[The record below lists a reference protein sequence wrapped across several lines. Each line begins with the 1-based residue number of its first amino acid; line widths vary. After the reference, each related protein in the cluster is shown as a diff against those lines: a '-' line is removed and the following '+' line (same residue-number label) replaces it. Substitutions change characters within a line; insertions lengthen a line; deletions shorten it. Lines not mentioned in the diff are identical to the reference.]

1 MKATEKVLVI
11 GDDMRSFLA
20 TVRSLGRQGIEVHAA
35 PFDFSSPALTSRY
48 IQHVHRLPFY
58 LDGGHDWLKAI
69 MQLLQQEKFELIIPC
84 DERSLLPLIRH
95 EAQLSLHS
103 KLAIPDARGM
113 DLFFDKLNTRELAKS
128 LDVPVAH
135 GRALRAEDTIDSIM
149 QDVALPLIAK
159 YRKSY
164 TWPELYVRTK
174 TFVLNTKA
182 ELAEWLRKNQSDGD
196 QVYFEQ
202 MFPGIG
208 VGVSV
213 LCNAG
218 KVLQA
223 FEHHRV
229 RELHGAGYY
238 RKSAALNKSRLDAV
252 SRMVGETGYTGV
264 AMFEFKV
271 EPKSG
276 NWILLEV
283 NARPWGS
290 MPLPV
295 AAGIDFP
302 YRLYCLLAKGRAT
315 SAIDYKIGIYGRNL
329 IQDLCQVRTV
339 VQTTLH
345 SPVKLASYLVKWMLE
360 FRHLLL
366 GREFHDG
373 FTTDDTRPGLVEIKR
388 ACISFANAL
397 QKRLMGPPRPHAA
410 GLKQKIVADLKSGTS
425 QVRVLFVCEG
435 NICRSPYAELKLWQL
450 IHQHADKFD
459 ITSAGMLPRN
469 QRGSPQVAI
478 DAAARRGIEM
488 NKHLSQHAFDE
499 KMRSATQVLI
509 FDRVNYNSIMARY
522 PFYANKIFFIG
533 ELAGQDGKVV
543 EISDPIGKATST
555 FDATYQQIDVCLQ
568 GYAETVFSTIK

>member
-1 MKATEKVLVI
+1 MNATEKVLVI

-20 TVRSLGRQGIEVHAA
+20 TVRSLGRQGLEVHAA

-48 IQHVHRLPFY
+48 IRQVHRLPFY
-58 LDGGHDWLKAI
+58 LDGGHDWLSGI
-69 MQLLQQEKFELIIPC
+69 VHLLETEKFKLVIPC

-95 EAQLSLHS
+95 EAELNKHS

-113 DLFFDKLNTRELAKS
+113 ELFFDKLNTRELARAI
-128 LDVPVAH
+128 DIPVAT
-135 GRALRAEDTIDSIM
+135 GRCLLATDTVHSIVR
-149 QDVALPLIAK
+149 DVGLPLIAK

-174 TFVLNTKA
+174 TFVISNEA
-182 ELAEWLRKNQSDGD
+182 ELSEWLSKNSSDGD
-196 QVYFEQ
+196 QIFFER

-213 LCNAG
+213 LCNKG
-218 KVLQA
+218 EVLQA

-238 RKSAALNKSRLDAV
+238 RKSASLDKARLDAV
-252 SRMVGETGYTGV
+252 SKMVKQAAYTGV

-271 EPKSG
+271 DPASDK
-276 NWILLEV
+276 WILLEV

-290 MPLPV
+290 LPLPV

-302 YRLYCLLAKGRAT
+302 YRLYCLLAKGQAT
-315 SAIDYKIGIYGRNL
+315 SQVSYKAGIYGRNL
-329 IQDLCQVRTV
+329 IQDLGQVRSV
-339 VQTTLH
+339 IQMNLH
-345 SPVKLASYLVKWMLE
+345 SPIKLMVYLAKWMLE

-366 GREFHDG
+366 CREFHDG
-373 FTTDDTRPGLVEIKR
+373 ITKDDAGPGLTEIKR
-388 ACISFANAL
+388 ACVSFTNAIR
-397 QKRLMGPPRPHAA
+397 KRLLGAPQPHAA
-410 GLKQKIVADLKSGTS
+410 GLKQKIVTDLKSSTS

-450 IHQHADKFD
+450 IHEHADKFE

-478 DAAARRGIEM
+478 EAAARRGVEM
-488 NKHLSQHAFDE
+488 EKHLSQHAFDE

-522 PFYANKIFFIG
+522 PFYAEKIFFIG

-543 EISDPIGKATST
+543 EIADPIGKATAT

-568 GYAETVFSTIK
+568 GYADTVVSTIK

>member
-48 IQHVHRLPFY
+48 IQQVHRLPFY
-58 LDGGHDWLKAI
+58 LDGGRDWLNAI
-69 MQLLQQEKFELIIPC
+69 MHLLEQEKFKLVIPC
-84 DERSLLPLIRH
+84 DERGLLPLTRH
-95 EAQLSLHS
+95 ETQLSLHS
-103 KLAIPDARGM
+103 KLAIPDTRGM
-113 DLFFDKLNTRELAKS
+113 ELFFDKLNTRELATS
-128 LDVPVAH
+128 LDVPVAN
-135 GRALRAEDTIDSIM
+135 GRVLRTDDTVDSIM
-149 QDVALPLIAK
+149 HDVGLPLIAK

-174 TFVLNTKA
+174 TYVLNTKA
-182 ELAEWLRKNQSDGD
+182 ELSEWLRKNQSGGD

-213 LCNAG
+213 LCDAG
-218 KVLQA
+218 NVLQA

-229 RELHGAGYY
+229 RELHGSGYY

-252 SRMVGETGYTGV
+252 SRLVEKAAYTGV

-271 EPKSG
+271 EPRKG
-276 NWILLEV
+276 DWILLEV

-290 MPLPV
+290 LPLPV

-302 YRLYCLLAKGRAT
+302 YRLYCLLAKGLAT
-315 SAIDYKIGIYGRNL
+315 PAIDYKVGIYGRNL
-329 IQDLCQVRTV
+329 IQDLCQVRAV
-339 VQTTLH
+339 VQTSMH
-345 SPVKLASYLVKWMLE
+345 SPVKLGVYLAKWVLE
-360 FRHLLL
+360 FRHFLL

-373 FTTDDTRPGLVEIKR
+373 FTMDDKRPGLAEIKR
-388 ACISFANAL
+388 GGISFAHSL
-397 QKRLMGPPRPHAA
+397 RRKLIGSSGPQAA
-410 GLKQKIVADLKSGTS
+410 GLKQKIITDLKSEGS

-450 IHQHADKFD
+450 IHQHAEKFE

-522 PFYANKIFFIG
+522 PLYASKIFFIG

-543 EISDPIGKATST
+543 EISDPIGKATAT
-555 FDATYQQIDVCLQ
+555 FDATYQQIDDCLQ
-568 GYAETVFSTIK
+568 GYAETVLSTIK